1 MKWCA
6 PEPELEPLAPAL
18 PAWLDFFLGFR
29 GVGRV
34 QMVFSSLLFLLFFF
48 LD

>member
-6 PEPELEPLAPAL
+6 PEPELEPLVPAL

-29 GVGRV
+29 GAGRV
-34 QMVFSSLLFLLFFF
+34 
-48 LD
+48 